1 MRRGGKRG
9 SPVVIRA
16 QDLTNKPRIEYQ
28 GTNSNVLEIYV
39 GNIVIQG
46 LTIGSIAIFLD
57 VAFFSAL
64 N

>member
-1 MRRGGKRG
+1 
-9 SPVVIRA
+9 
-16 QDLTNKPRIEYQ
+16 
-28 GTNSNVLEIYV
+28 VLEIYV